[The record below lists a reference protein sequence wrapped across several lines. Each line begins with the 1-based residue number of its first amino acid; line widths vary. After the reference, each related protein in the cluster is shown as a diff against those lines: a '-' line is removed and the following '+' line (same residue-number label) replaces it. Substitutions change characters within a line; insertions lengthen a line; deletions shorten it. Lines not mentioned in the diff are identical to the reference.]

1 MVHCNIF
8 AQVYRVLTGFHWYLF
23 WWMGNEQFLEPFLLF
38 GSPQLVERLGFL
50 LVELAA
56 AYQQFAV
63 AIPTRLTLGGG
74 GGDLSSF
81 NYPTNF
87 FINLD
92 QIIYTAQNTNHA
104 RSFFPIK
111 LNIRLK

>member
-74 GGDLSSF
+74 GM
-81 NYPTNF
+81 
-87 FINLD
+87 
-92 QIIYTAQNTNHA
+92 
-104 RSFFPIK
+104 
-111 LNIRLK
+111 